1 MAAFS
6 RISESKHETPFLRF
20 QSRGWQVNGKT
31 YSWSPPTDVFETD
44 KCLIIKI
51 EIAGMKQS
59 DISIDIEDNYLVVS
73 GTRKESIE
81 RRAYY
86 QMEIRFGDFTATIEI
101 PKGLDLENSEA
112 DYEDG
117 FLTISIPYTKATN
130 IQIEG

>member
-6 RISESKHETPFLRF
+6 RISESQRETSFVRF
-20 QSRGWQVNGKT
+20 QSSGWQVNGKT

-44 KCLIIKI
+44 KYLIIKI

-59 DISIDIEDNYLVVS
+59 DISINIEDNYLVVS

-81 RRAYY
+81 RRAYH
-86 QMEIRFGDFTATIEI
+86 QMEIRFGDFNATIEL
-101 PKGLDLENSEA
+101 PKGLALENSEA

-117 FLTISIPYTKATN
+117 FLTISIPYTKATT
-130 IQIEG
+130 IQIKG